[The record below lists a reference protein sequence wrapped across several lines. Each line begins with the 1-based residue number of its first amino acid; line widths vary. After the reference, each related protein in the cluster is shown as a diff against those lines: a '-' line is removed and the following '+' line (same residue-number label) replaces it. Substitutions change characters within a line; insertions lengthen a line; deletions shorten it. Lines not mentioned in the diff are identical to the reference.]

1 MDGILGIF
9 NRCTAMKK
17 TFLTLGAAFLV
28 LVACNKEINAPSV
41 IGDSPK
47 VLTFSSDKP
56 QIETET
62 KTAWDSESSSI
73 IWTTGDRIRVGYTLD
88 GNWMA
93 AAGPADFSVNPKVS
107 AKFFSSTNVVIDA
120 LHANKGTFSVP
131 SGYTN
136 SPTGSAVFYGIYP
149 SSCTETDS
157 DSAPS
162 LTVTIPASQ
171 TPGANTFDKSA
182 DIMVGKT
189 DATELSGVFPTD
201 PLAMEWNRIVAH
213 ADITFKNLAIDGDTE
228 VDKITL
234 VFNSEAKVVG
244 RIYLDVTNGAV
255 TTTGS
260 STNQVEILGE
270 NLSISAGTIKAWTA
284 LLPVTFT
291 SVDVTVKTDIATYTR
306 SITGISKTFKKNAH
320 NTLGINMSSATR
332 TLNTNLI
339 ADGNYVLAVKNG
351 DDYFAI
357 SSEKNGNSAR
367 RDRVSISTPF
377 NPVGY
382 SAVSPYLADNA
393 IIWTITNVTGGVK
406 MNLAGDATKYMQYGS
421 NTLPLGESGAIFAVA
436 NGTTSGTY
444 TFTNNSRKIRMN
456 GTYGFGCYDAS
467 TDIDFYVV
475 PATGTPT
482 ISFEETNKNAAADDA
497 SIEFTY
503 STVFVAGDPSVDVTS
518 DAGNAVASTSISGGT
533 LTVNLNENTTSSP
546 KTITLTV
553 SATGAVDVVLTIIQ
567 AGIVADALNG
577 DTLWAEAFTG
587 FSDSAVPAA
596 SNEST
601 TVYGSGT
608 VTYTCTNG
616 GSTTKVYGNDN
627 NAGGVKPELL
637 ISKTNGS
644 FVVSGIPTG
653 NATGMTLSF
662 KANNGNITVTS
673 TTASALVTSNIGTTT
688 APVYGITVPGGTKTL
703 NITFSNA
710 ESSNTRVDDIVLVAG
725 APVPSITVATNAA
738 TSTASAAGTTAT
750 VNGTITLV
758 NGAVIGDVDE
768 AGFYYKLTSAGSF
781 TKVKL
786 DSAPT
791 TTSFSY
797 DLTGLT
803 KDAEYTFKAYAIYD
817 GGGEVEGETLTFT
830 PTQSGGGGG
839 SAASSWSYTASL
851 SDFGNNGYNTTLTTD
866 LTLNGKAWTASAG
879 AISGSKA
886 SSGYYFSTHATNG
899 VQIGASKAY
908 FTYILSSSAFSG
920 TISEIQVV
928 STNATVSVSVGG
940 TAMTKSGSSF
950 TLATPKSGEIVITLG
965 ESSGS
970 AIYLNSIAINPE

>member
-339 ADGNYVLAVKNG
+339 ADGNYVLAVKSG
-351 DDYFAI
+351 
-357 SSEKNGNSAR
+357 
-367 RDRVSISTPF
+367 
-377 NPVGY
+377 
-382 SAVSPYLADNA
+382 DNA

-567 AGIVADALNG
+567 AGMG
-577 DTLWAEAFTG
+577 R
-587 FSDSAVPAA
+587 
-596 SNEST
+596 
-601 TVYGSGT
+601 
-608 VTYTCTNG
+608 
-616 GSTTKVYGNDN
+616 
-627 NAGGVKPELL
+627 
-637 ISKTNGS
+637 S
-644 FVVSGIPTG
+644 F
-653 NATGMTLSF
+653 
-662 KANNGNITVTS
+662 
-673 TTASALVTSNIGTTT
+673 
-688 APVYGITVPGGTKTL
+688 YGI
-703 NITFSNA
+703 
-710 ESSNTRVDDIVLVAG
+710 
-725 APVPSITVATNAA
+725 
-738 TSTASAAGTTAT
+738 
-750 VNGTITLV
+750 
-758 NGAVIGDVDE
+758 
-768 AGFYYKLTSAGSF
+768 
-781 TKVKL
+781 
-786 DSAPT
+786 
-791 TTSFSY
+791 
-797 DLTGLT
+797 
-803 KDAEYTFKAYAIYD
+803 
-817 GGGEVEGETLTFT
+817 
-830 PTQSGGGGG
+830 
-839 SAASSWSYTASL
+839 
-851 SDFGNNGYNTTLTTD
+851 
-866 LTLNGKAWTASAG
+866 
-879 AISGSKA
+879 
-886 SSGYYFSTHATNG
+886 
-899 VQIGASKAY
+899 
-908 FTYILSSSAFSG
+908 
-920 TISEIQVV
+920 
-928 STNATVSVSVGG
+928 
-940 TAMTKSGSSF
+940 
-950 TLATPKSGEIVITLG
+950 
-965 ESSGS
+965 
-970 AIYLNSIAINPE
+970 